1 MIRQQGYD
9 WSFEEFTE
17 GLAVVSAPIFDA
29 QGVVIASI
37 YVCGPTMRFP
47 PEGKQHEITA
57 LVVGAGQEVSKRI
70 AVRQLP
76 LSHEGLAR

>member
-1 MIRQQGYD
+1 
-9 WSFEEFTE
+9 
-17 GLAVVSAPIFDA
+17 
-29 QGVVIASI
+29 
-37 YVCGPTMRFP
+37 MRFP